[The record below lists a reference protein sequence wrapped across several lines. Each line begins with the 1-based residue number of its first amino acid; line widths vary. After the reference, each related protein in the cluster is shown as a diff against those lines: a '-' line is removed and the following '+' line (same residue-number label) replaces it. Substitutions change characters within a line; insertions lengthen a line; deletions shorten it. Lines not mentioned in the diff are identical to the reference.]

1 MQVSAKKNA
10 QHEICELNFLM
21 GPNQDYSQGDNLSDS
36 SEELLQKGRGEVSIH
51 MILVKSIR
59 EIKHIF
65 WQKVT
70 ASHEE
75 QTSWLIIFSRYEELQ
90 ETGLIKFSESI

>member
-1 MQVSAKKNA
+1 
-10 QHEICELNFLM
+10 
-21 GPNQDYSQGDNLSDS
+21 
-36 SEELLQKGRGEVSIH
+36 
-51 MILVKSIR
+51 MILVKSVH

-75 QTSWLIIFSRYEELQ
+75 QMSWLMIFSRYEKMQ
-90 ETGLIKFSESI
+90 EIGLIKFSENI

>member
-1 MQVSAKKNA
+1 M
-10 QHEICELNFLM
+10 I
-21 GPNQDYSQGDNLSDS
+21 
-36 SEELLQKGRGEVSIH
+36 SIH
-51 MILVKSIR
+51 MILVKSVH

-75 QTSWLIIFSRYEELQ
+75 QMSWLMIFSRYEKMQ
-90 ETGLIKFSESI
+90 EIRLIKFSENI

>member
-1 MQVSAKKNA
+1 MHRMRIVS
-10 QHEICELNFLM
+10 CFLM
-21 GPNQDYSQGDNLSDS
+21 EPNQDYSQGDNLSDS

-51 MILVKSIR
+51 MILVKSVH

-75 QTSWLIIFSRYEELQ
+75 QMSWLMIFSRYEKMQ
-90 ETGLIKFSESI
+90 EIRLIKFSENI

>member
-1 MQVSAKKNA
+1 
-10 QHEICELNFLM
+10 M
-21 GPNQDYSQGDNLSDS
+21 GPNQDCSQRDNLSDS

-51 MILVKSIR
+51 IILVKSVH

-65 WQKVT
+65 WQKAA

-75 QTSWLIIFSRYEELQ
+75 QMSWLMIFSRYEKMLEI
-90 ETGLIKFSESI
+90 GLIKFSENI